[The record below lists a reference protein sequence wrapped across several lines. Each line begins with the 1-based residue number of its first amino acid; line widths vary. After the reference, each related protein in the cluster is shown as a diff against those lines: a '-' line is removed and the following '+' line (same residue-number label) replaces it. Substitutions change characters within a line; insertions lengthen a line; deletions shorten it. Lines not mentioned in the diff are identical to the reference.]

1 MQRGQFSSTLT
12 FVLAAAGSAVG
23 LGNIWGFPTNA
34 AENGGAAF
42 LLMYL
47 ILAFLLAYPAL
58 MAELIIGRHTRANM
72 VMALDAVSTGN
83 SAKKLGRLTG
93 YAGMITASLILSF
106 YGIVAGW
113 MLGSMAQPVTTILG
127 LDSLG
132 QWLTEFG
139 TARNITLTAIFML
152 LTGLIIN
159 AGVEQGIEKW
169 SRRLM
174 PSLIILLLALIAYV
188 LTREGAIE
196 GLRHYL
202 VPDFS
207 QLTDPDLLV
216 SALGQAF
223 FSMSLGVGTMLIYG
237 SYIRSDANLPLVGS
251 LVTLADTGI
260 AFLAGLL
267 ILVLGFFTWRSD
279 LDVAKPLLVSSL
291 RMVIQLFLIGL
302 ILVYIFSINHPLLV
316 LLIGLIMLLVAGREV
331 SARQKYSIKGLWSYG
346 IGTCSMFVSSFAV
359 SIFGLLA
366 IIRAENWW
374 DPRYAIPVLGMLLG
388 NTMTAVALS
397 IDRFTANVWNDR
409 EMIEAR
415 LIIGETSRVAIKD
428 IVRDSLRSGLM
439 PVINSMAI
447 AGIVSLPGMMTGQ
460 ILAGNSPNDAVRY
473 QIVIWLLIAVGCGFG
488 SMIAVKMVS
497 TKLFDDR
504 ERLRIDRISLKKP

>member
-1 MQRGQFSSTLT
+1 SSTLT

-113 MLGSMAQPVTTILG
+113 MLGSVAQPVTTILG

-174 PSLIILLLALIAYV
+174 PSLLILLLALIAYV

-207 QLTDPDLLV
+207 QMTDPDLLV

-237 SYIRSDANLPLVGS
+237 SYIRSNANLPLVGS

-267 ILVLGFFTWRSD
+267 ILPAMFVAQNLGVVISADDGSLIGGPGLIFQVLPALFDSMGGIG
-279 LDVAKPLLVSSL
+279 LLVGLAFFVLMSIAAVTSSISL
-291 RMVIQLFLIGL
+291 LEVPVSYAVETHEVSRKRATLWLSSAIFGISVAICLNFDIAFDAIISLTTEWAQPLI
-302 ILVYIFSINHPLLV
+302 S
-316 LLIGLIMLLVAGREV
+316 LLICLFAGWVFYRNAILQEIKQGNPDAEHSLFWKLWPVYVKLICPAL
-331 SARQKYSIKGLWSYG
+331 I
-346 IGTCSMFVSSFAV
+346 
-359 SIFGLLA
+359 A
-366 IIRAENWW
+366 II
-374 DPRYAIPVLGMLLG
+374 ILQ
-388 NTMTAVALS
+388 
-397 IDRFTANVWNDR
+397 
-409 EMIEAR
+409 
-415 LIIGETSRVAIKD
+415 
-428 IVRDSLRSGLM
+428 GL
-439 PVINSMAI
+439 
-447 AGIVSLPGMMTGQ
+447 
-460 ILAGNSPNDAVRY
+460 
-473 QIVIWLLIAVGCGFG
+473 
-488 SMIAVKMVS
+488 
-497 TKLFDDR
+497 
-504 ERLRIDRISLKKP
+504 

>member
-1 MQRGQFSSTLT
+1 MQRGQFSSTFT

-58 MAELIIGRHTRANM
+58 MAELVIGQHTRANM
-72 VMALDAVSTGN
+72 VTALDSIAVSS

-93 YAGMITASLILSF
+93 YAGMLTASLILSF

-113 MLGSMAQPVTTILG
+113 MLGSMAEPVASVLG
-127 LDSLG
+127 FDTVAS
-132 QWLTEFG
+132 WLTEFG
-139 TARNITLTAIFML
+139 TSRNIVLTALFMF

-174 PSLIILLLALIAYV
+174 PSLLILLVILIGYV
-188 LTREGAIE
+188 LTQEGAIE

-207 QLTDPDLLV
+207 QMTNPDLIV

-237 SYIRSDANLPLVGS
+237 SYIRSSENLPVVGS
-251 LVTLADTGI
+251 LVTLTDTGI

-267 ILVLGFFTWRSD
+267 ILPAMFVAQNLGVAIVADDGSLVAGPGLIFQVLPALFDSMGWAGLWVGFGFFVLMSIAAVTSSISMLEVPVSYAVENHQFSRKIAT
-279 LDVAKPLLVSSL
+279 LRVSSL
-291 RMVIQLFLIGL
+291 IFAISVAICINFDIAFSAIISLTTEWAQPLISLLICLFAGWVFYRNSLLNELKQGNPEIEHALFWKLWPVYVKLICPALIG
-302 ILVYIFSINHPLLV
+302 IIIF
-316 LLIGLIMLLVAGREV
+316 
-331 SARQKYSIKGLWSYG
+331 Q
-346 IGTCSMFVSSFAV
+346 
-359 SIFGLLA
+359 
-366 IIRAENWW
+366 
-374 DPRYAIPVLGMLLG
+374 
-388 NTMTAVALS
+388 
-397 IDRFTANVWNDR
+397 
-409 EMIEAR
+409 R
-415 LIIGETSRVAIKD
+415 L
-428 IVRDSLRSGLM
+428 
-439 PVINSMAI
+439 
-447 AGIVSLPGMMTGQ
+447 
-460 ILAGNSPNDAVRY
+460 
-473 QIVIWLLIAVGCGFG
+473 
-488 SMIAVKMVS
+488 
-497 TKLFDDR
+497 
-504 ERLRIDRISLKKP
+504 